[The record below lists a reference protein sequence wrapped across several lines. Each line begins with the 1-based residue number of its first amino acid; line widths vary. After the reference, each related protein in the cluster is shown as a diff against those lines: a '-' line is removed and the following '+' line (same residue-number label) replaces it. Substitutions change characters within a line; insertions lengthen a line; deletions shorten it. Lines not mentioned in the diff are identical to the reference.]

1 MSSEP
6 SIKSK
11 SIRDDI
17 EIVNGV
23 LKCVKS
29 SSVADS
35 YASSTIANTFREFFK
50 HAKDVLSGFQQTGE
64 QNTFSAGFKYIR
76 KLTPRPYNASGN
88 FGQSSL
94 DPEDLSPR
102 VKNAEQEDRFTARAC
117 LALAVDELSTKS
129 CYKLHFIAT
138 KTPIKLTA
146 HRPDLT
152 PLDIFLWVY
161 LKDSVCFCEL
171 PAVDYVNNIIC
182 NASHYSCYD
191 KGLRTLIIDFPAPPL
206 VDNKKSTPYIIQQHT
221 HKVNSRVVQLRSLL
235 TLISDVRY
243 YRETGKKHMLPTN
256 TIYSQ
261 LLNITELSGKQMII
275 PRVFFSARSN
285 LFRLNPADNHQ
296 HMKQLI
302 SPKIDE
308 PESKQIVLALKLKST
323 RECRLKEVMYGAVKL
338 YDFDGIS
345 DTKLTRDNCLST
357 GCCTF
362 FGPIWP
368 KLTVLTLRRSNMD

>member
-1 MSSEP
+1 MNNTLCSDTFYNDCNNEEFFVLYSQCDNLMALSSEP

-50 HAKDVLSGFQQTGE
+50 HAK
-64 QNTFSAGFKYIR
+64 
-76 KLTPRPYNASGN
+76 GN

-102 VKNAEQEDRFTARAC
+102 VKNEREPAWRICKNNLEFWLVPDPFRPSISFIMNVFYSAV
-117 LALAVDELSTKS
+117 LSALKIRMFQTE
-129 CYKLHFIAT
+129 
-138 KTPIKLTA
+138 P
-146 HRPDLT
+146 
-152 PLDIFLWVY
+152 
-161 LKDSVCFCEL
+161 
-171 PAVDYVNNIIC
+171 
-182 NASHYSCYD
+182 
-191 KGLRTLIIDFPAPPL
+191 DFPAPPL

-362 FGPIWP
+362 FGPIWL